1 MKGFITGLMF
11 AVIAIVVGLVCWLYG
26 PKIKQDIND
35 KINNEQQTT
44 EQQNSTINTNSVVL
58 NLTYKI

>member
-1 MKGFITGLMF
+1 MKGFITGLVF
-11 AVIAIVVGLVCWLYG
+11 AVIAIVVGLVYWLYG

-35 KINNEQQTT
+35 KLHNEQQTT
-44 EQQNSTINTNSVVL
+44 EQQNSTIDTSSVVL